1 MDNKVDASEQVLLAE
16 REWLLAH
23 LQLDILALDRLMDS
37 DYLQI
42 DARGDAVGK
51 EQVLA
56 SFRSGERHWTEAH
69 SDEHHVRVYGNTAI
83 VVGRWQASGTN
94 AGLSFDYQARYVSVW
109 VRRDGGWRM
118 VSDQSTPIA

>member
-1 MDNKVDASEQVLLAE
+1 MDAVEQVLLAE

-23 LQLDILALDRLMDS
+23 LQLDVLALDRLMDS

-69 SDEHHVRVYGNTAI
+69 SDEHDVRVYGNTAV
-83 VVGRWQASGTN
+83 VVGRWQARGTQ
-94 AGLSFDYQARYVSVW
+94 GDPSTTRRVTFPLGSARRGVTN
-109 VRRDGGWRM
+109 G
-118 VSDQSTPIA
+118 Q